1 MFRILIYS
9 GANIKLHLS
18 VSQATR
24 LGKLSQ
30 VEVDL
35 EREKVSRLERH
46 AKLPFSE
53 T

>member
-30 VEVDL
+30 VELDL
-35 EREKVSRLERH
+35 ESGKGQSIRATRQATV
-46 AKLPFSE
+46 
-53 T
+53 